1 MIWSKKLYK
10 NTYLN
15 ITITFSFWQVSLPEI
30 ANLVED
36 PSESDGDKIIK
47 EMEKEN
53 EKVFFSSNYE
63 MTQCSIKF
71 YCFFI
76 R

>member
-15 ITITFSFWQVSLPEI
+15 ITITFSFLQVSLPEI

-63 MTQCSIKF
+63 MTHSLYKILLLF
-71 YCFFI
+71 Y
-76 R
+76 